1 MGAILGAT
9 QFTGLGEAPR
19 AEDAGRICWHG
30 QVTFAKVASG
40 LCGAPDVDILYGH
53 DPYGT

>member
-1 MGAILGAT
+1 MGLILGAT
-9 QFTGLGEAPR
+9 EFTGLDEAPR

-30 QVTFAKVASG
+30 QVTFAKLESG
-40 LCGAPDVDILYGH
+40 LCSAPDGDVLDGH